1 MVLVLL
7 GVIHV
12 ASENTVCIPN
22 TSSVLGIHKSVLLY
36 TLCIA
41 LKIQNNLYSSRHSSI
56 HTILLS
62 TIREKLG

>member
-41 LKIQNNLYSSRHSSI
+41 LKFRIIFTPIDIVVSIQFYLVP
-56 HTILLS
+56 
-62 TIREKLG
+62 